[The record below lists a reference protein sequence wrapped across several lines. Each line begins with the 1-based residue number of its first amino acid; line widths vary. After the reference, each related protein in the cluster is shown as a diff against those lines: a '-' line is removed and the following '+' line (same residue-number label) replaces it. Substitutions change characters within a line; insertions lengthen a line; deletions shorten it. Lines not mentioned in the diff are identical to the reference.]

1 MKLNWVTD
9 YLSPLFNPTVLRRV
23 VANCSKTVKQL
34 KPDAIVCRGL
44 SGISIAFAVSIA
56 TGVPVAVVRKK
67 DGNHSTFDVEG
78 VINFKSYVVIDD
90 LVDSGKTLKKIRQQV
105 KSKEK
110 DSNCIGVLLYNTKA
124 SWRPLKQQREIV
136 ESIMKAPLLT
146 VSKTK

>member
-1 MKLNWVTD
+1 
-9 YLSPLFNPTVLRRV
+9 
-23 VANCSKTVKQL
+23 
-34 KPDAIVCRGL
+34 
-44 SGISIAFAVSIA
+44 
-56 TGVPVAVVRKK
+56 
-67 DGNHSTFDVEG
+67 
-78 VINFKSYVVIDD
+78 VIDD